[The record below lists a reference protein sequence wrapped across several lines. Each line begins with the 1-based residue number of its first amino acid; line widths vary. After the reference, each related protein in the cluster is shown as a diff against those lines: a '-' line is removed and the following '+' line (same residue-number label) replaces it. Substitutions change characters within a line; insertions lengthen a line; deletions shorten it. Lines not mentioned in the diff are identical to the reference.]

1 MKCLLAGMFLLVF
14 GMNPVARAQTS
25 VPFEVSNPAQQKWS
39 PAEAQRIYSWA
50 CELLAKTVRPENPP
64 RLHPRFRLVLGADE
78 NIFVRDHGM
87 DEIRLKGWDPI
98 KFAEGVVAIA
108 VREVV
113 QSNEQAQLARRS
125 VMLANST
132 IDAHEKH

>member
-1 MKCLLAGMFLLVF
+1 MKYWLAGIFLLGL
-14 GMNPVARAQTS
+14 GMSRVAGAQNAL
-25 VPFEVSNPAQQKWS
+25 PFEVSNPAQKKWA

-64 RLHPRFRLVLGADE
+64 RLHPRFRLVLGAED
-78 NIFVRDHGM
+78 NVFVRDHGV
-87 DEIRLKGWDPI
+87 DEIRLKAWDAT

-108 VREVV
+108 VRDVV
-113 QSNEQAQLARRS
+113 QSNEQALLARRS

-132 IDAHEKH
+132 IDVHEKR

>member
-1 MKCLLAGMFLLVF
+1 MKWLLAGMFLLACWTS
-14 GMNPVARAQTS
+14 PIARAQNS
-25 VPFEVSNPAQQKWS
+25 LPFEVSNPAQKKWS

-50 CELLAKTVRPENPP
+50 CELLAKSVRPENPP
-64 RLHPRFRLVLGADE
+64 RLHPRFRLVLGAEE
-78 NIFVRDHGM
+78 NIFVREHGV
-87 DEIRLKGWDPI
+87 DEIHLKVWDPT

-113 QSNEQAQLARRS
+113 QSDEQARLAHRS

-132 IDAHEKH
+132 VDVHEKQ